1 MTYKLILRS
10 SHEEPMYTR
19 RVTAQLAQISLDLLR
34 ICEEEGLIEARV
46 LHGGG
51 EGFSVAD
58 IRHLARIRR
67 LREVLELDLPAVEVV
82 LNLRRQVLDLLA
94 QIDDMERNIVRREQ
108 ELMDEI
114 RQMQRRLAEEA
125 KWRW

>member
-10 SHEEPMYTR
+10 RHEEPMYIR
-19 RVTAQLAQISLDLLR
+19 PVAAQLAQISLDLLR
-34 ICEEEGLIEARV
+34 ICEEEGLIQARTIT
-46 LHGGG
+46 GGE

-58 IRHLARIRR
+58 IRHMSRIRR
-67 LREVLELDLPAVEVV
+67 LREVLELELPAVGVV
-82 LNLRRQVLDLLA
+82 LNLRRQVVDLLA
-94 QIDDMERNIVRREQ
+94 QIDDVERNMVRREQ

-114 RQMQRRLAEEA
+114 RQMQRHLAEEA

>member
-10 SHEEPMYTR
+10 HHEEPMYSR
-19 RVTAQLAQISLDLLR
+19 PVAAQLAQISLDLLR
-34 ICEEEGLIEARV
+34 ACEEEGLIQARV
-46 LHGGG
+46 MSGGG
-51 EGFSVAD
+51 EGFGVAD

-67 LREVLELDLPAVEVV
+67 LREVLELDLPAVDVV

-94 QIDDMERNIVRREQ
+94 QIDDMELNMVRREQ

-114 RQMQRRLAEEA
+114 RQMQRHLAEEA

>member
-10 SHEEPMYTR
+10 HHEEPMFIR
-19 RVTAQLAQISLDLLR
+19 PVAAQLAQISLDLLR
-34 ICEEEGLIEARV
+34 LCEEEGLIQAQV
-46 LHGGG
+46 MTGGG
-51 EGFSVAD
+51 KGFSVAD
-58 IRHLARIRR
+58 IRHMTRLRR
-67 LREVLELDLPAVEVV
+67 LREVLDLDLPAIEVV
-82 LNLRRQVLDLLA
+82 LNLRRQVLDLLS
-94 QIDDMERNIVRREQ
+94 QIDDVERNRVRREQ

>member
-10 SHEEPMYTR
+10 RHEEPMYIR
-19 RVTAQLAQISLDLLR
+19 PVAAQLAQISLDLLC
-34 ICEEEGLIEARV
+34 ICEEEGLIQARV
-46 LHGGG
+46 MPGGG

-67 LREVLELDLPAVEVV
+67 LREVLELELPAVGVV
-82 LNLRRQVLDLLA
+82 LNLRRQVVDLLA
-94 QIDDMERNIVRREQ
+94 QIDDVERNMVRREQ

-114 RQMQRRLAEEA
+114 RQMQRHLAEEA

>member
-10 SHEEPMYTR
+10 RHEEPMYIR
-19 RVTAQLAQISLDLLR
+19 PVAAQLAQISLDILR
-34 ICEEEGLIEARV
+34 ICEEEGLIQARV
-46 LHGGG
+46 MPGGG

-67 LREVLELDLPAVEVV
+67 LREVLELELPAVEVV
-82 LNLRRQVLDLLA
+82 LNLRRRVLDLLA
-94 QIDDMERNIVRREQ
+94 QIDDMERNMVRREQ

-114 RQMQRRLAEEA
+114 RQMQRHRAKEG